1 MISKAKIIGVV
12 VATII
17 ATLATVCVKSYIN
30 SLYVLPP
37 AKVDKDKMKRQTA
50 KGFATVQ
57 TAAIV
62 PSATIIKGQ
71 YKVKMVLSVMVS
83 KTWASK
89 TVVKYYWLD
98 EKSLSK
104 VLEFLQIP
112 ADINPNNLND
122 LSVNWIRKGIH
133 AREYNE

>member
-1 MISKAKIIGVV
+1 MITKSRITGILAG
-12 VATII
+12 TII
-17 ATLATVCVKSYIN
+17 ITLATVFVKSYIN
-30 SLYVLPP
+30 KLYVLPS
-37 AKVDKDKMKRQTA
+37 AKVDNNKMKRQTA

-57 TAAIV
+57 TAVIV

-71 YKVKMVLSVMVS
+71 YKVKMVFSVIIN

-98 EKSLSK
+98 EKSLLK
-104 VLEFLQIP
+104 VYPFLQVS

-122 LSVNWIRKGIH
+122 ISVNWIRKKIN
-133 AREYNE
+133 AREYE

>member
-1 MISKAKIIGVV
+1 MITKSKAIGIVAVAIIVS
-12 VATII
+12 I
-17 ATLATVCVKSYIN
+17 ATGYVRNYFN
-30 SLYVLPP
+30 ELYVLPP
-37 AKVDKDKMKRQTA
+37 TKVDKDKMKRQTA

-71 YKVKMVLSVMVS
+71 YKVKMVLSVMVN
-83 KTWASK
+83 KTWVSK

-104 VLEFLQIP
+104 VEVFLQVP

-122 LSVNWIRKGIH
+122 VSVNWIRKSIN
-133 AREYNE
+133 AREYDE

>member
-17 ATLATVCVKSYIN
+17 ATLATVYVKSYIN
-30 SLYVLPP
+30 NLYVLPP
-37 AKVDKDKMKRQTA
+37 TKVDKEKMKRQTA

-71 YKVKMVLSVMVS
+71 YKVKMVLSVMVN
-83 KTWASK
+83 KTWVSK

-104 VLEFLQIP
+104 VVEFLQVP

-122 LSVNWIRKGIH
+122 VSVNWIRKGIN
-133 AREYNE
+133 AREYDE